1 VETLGEFVQTLA
13 TEVRMAIYYNIDD
26 VVAFVN
32 WLDEELSL
40 LVDETAVLKH
50 FDWPQGKVD
59 ALREAAFE
67 YLDLTKL
74 QEELSLFEDTP
85 QLHYEEMFKNVL
97 TLFEK

>member
-1 VETLGEFVQTLA
+1 
-13 TEVRMAIYYNIDD
+13 M
-26 VVAFVN
+26 
-32 WLDEELSL
+32 DER
-40 LVDETAVLKH
+40 AVLKH

-85 QLHYEEMFKNVL
+85 QLHYEKMFKNML
-97 TLFEK
+97 TLLEK

>member
-1 VETLGEFVQTLA
+1 VGVFFFLQ
-13 TEVRMAIYYNIDD
+13 
-26 VVAFVN
+26 
-32 WLDEELSL
+32 
-40 LVDETAVLKH
+40 VDETAVLKH

-85 QLHYEEMFKNVL
+85 QLHYEEMFKNML
-97 TLFEK
+97 TLLEK